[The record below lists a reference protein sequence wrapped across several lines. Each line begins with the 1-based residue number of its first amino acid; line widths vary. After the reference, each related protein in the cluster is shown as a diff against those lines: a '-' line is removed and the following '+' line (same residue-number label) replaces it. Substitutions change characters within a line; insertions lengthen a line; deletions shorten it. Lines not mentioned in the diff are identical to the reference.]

1 MPAKRRKSKNNNK
14 RTENTGRASGGSASQ
29 TRQKS
34 RTASGT
40 EARTDTGRV
49 RTSRAA
55 VSEQMRNSSNAGVRT
70 RARDAAAREARE
82 QAAKAAA
89 KDDRVRTGS
98 ASAQPGRTRT
108 ESASAQ
114 PGRTRTESASAQPG
128 RTRTEGSSAQPGRAR
143 TGRAAAAAENTR
155 TAETAKRAE
164 RTKADHGKKRSGK
177 AKRKR
182 NRRIR
187 RLVCL
192 IAAALLI
199 VGCFLFSRLVV
210 FDSYKTVSSL
220 ELSNSGDLSE
230 YMSFGNGY
238 VKITENGITYFNG
251 KGIIWSETYS
261 MTQPVYD
268 VCRGYIAVAD
278 IKQNEVYIFDKEGLV
293 GVVSTEY
300 SIIDIEV
307 SKAGVIAAAT
317 DDDDANYIEVYD
329 KSGNELLTARSVF
342 STSGYLTDISLSS
355 DGTKLAAA
363 FINVDLQD
371 IVSRVVFYD
380 FSQGSEDS
388 DVVVGGFNQYT
399 DTVLTNVEFLDGD
412 RVAAIG
418 DNALTIYDFSGTP
431 EIIYEDLELEWTID
445 SIFLSGKY
453 IGFITDDSTGT
464 YNYAYCVYN
473 RSGEVVAEGGF
484 DLSYTK
490 AQFYGKYIMV
500 NSSNACYIYDFS
512 AKIRFS
518 CAFEENIEAVY
529 PAGIAG
535 LIYATAS
542 ATNFI
547 RLK

>member
-1 MPAKRRKSKNNNK
+1 MAQ
-14 RTENTGRASGGSASQ
+14 TGRNGNSKKKTAAGAASGSRSAANTNQVQS
-29 TRQKS
+29 
-34 RTASGT
+34 
-40 EARTDTGRV
+40 
-49 RTSRAA
+49 SRAA
-55 VSEQMRNSSNAGVRT
+55 KSEQMRNSANAGVRT
-70 RARDAAAREARE
+70 RAQNAAARE
-82 QAAKAAA
+82 QAAAAA
-89 KDDRVRTGS
+89 AQAERAGGGGS
-98 ASAQPGRTRT
+98 HSGSTRT
-108 ESASAQ
+108 ESGKARS
-114 PGRTRTESASAQPG
+114 GGTRTGNSSTHSNG
-128 RTRTEGSSAQPGRAR
+128 TRVQ
-143 TGRAAAAAENTR
+143 NT
-155 TAETAKRAE
+155 ANADS
-164 RTKADHGKKRSGK
+164 RTKEVLEKNRIRK

-187 RLVCL
+187 RLICL
-192 IAAALLI
+192 IIVILLI
-199 VGCFLFSRLVV
+199 AGCFLYYKLAV
-210 FDSYKTVSSL
+210 FDAYSVTASL
-220 ELSNSGDLSE
+220 ELSNSGDMSE
-230 YMSFGNGY
+230 YISFKNGY
-238 VKITENGITYFNG
+238 VKITENGVTYFNR
-251 KGIIWSETYS
+251 KGIIWSENYS

-268 VCRGYIAVAD
+268 ICRGYIAVAD
-278 IKQNEVYIFDKEGLV
+278 IKQNEVYLFDKDGLV
-293 GVVSTEY
+293 SVVSTEY

-342 STSGYLTDISLSS
+342 STSGYLTDISLSA

-380 FSQGSEDS
+380 FSEGSEDS

-399 DTVLTNVEFLDGD
+399 NTVLTNVEFLDGD
-412 RVAAIG
+412 RVVAIG

-431 EIIYEDLELEWTID
+431 EIVYEDLELEWTID

-484 DLSYTK
+484 DLSYVK
-490 AQFYGKYIMV
+490 AQFYGNYIMV
-500 NSSNACYIYDFS
+500 NSANACYIYDFS
-512 AKIRFS
+512 SKVRFS

-529 PAGIAG
+529 SAGIAG

>member
-1 MPAKRRKSKNNNK
+1 MAQTAGKSKSSRK
-14 RTENTGRASGGSASQ
+14 KTGTGSTSG
-29 TRQKS
+29 T
-34 RTASGT
+34 RTAAGT
-40 EARTDTGRV
+40 NQTQS
-49 RTSRAA
+49 SRAA
-55 VSEQMRNSSNAGVRT
+55 KSEQMRNSSNAGVRT
-70 RARDAAAREARE
+70 RAQNAAAREARE
-82 QAAKAAA
+82 K
-89 KDDRVRTGS
+89 
-98 ASAQPGRTRT
+98 
-108 ESASAQ
+108 E
-114 PGRTRTESASAQPG
+114 
-128 RTRTEGSSAQPGRAR
+128 
-143 TGRAAAAAENTR
+143 AAAAAQADRARSGNGSARSNSTRGGNGSTRSDGTR
-155 TAETAKRAE
+155 TQNPANADS
-164 RTKADHGKKRSGK
+164 RTKEVLEKNRLRK

-187 RLVCL
+187 RLICL
-192 IAAALLI
+192 ILVIALIAGGFLYYKMAA
-199 VGCFLFSRLVV
+199 
-210 FDSYKTVSSL
+210 FDAYKVTASL

-230 YMSFGNGY
+230 YISFKNGY
-238 VKITENGITYFNG
+238 VKITENGVTYFSR
-251 KGIIWSETYS
+251 KGIIWSENYS

-268 VCRGYIAVAD
+268 LCRGYIAVAD
-278 IKQNEVYIFDKEGLV
+278 IKQNEVYLFDKDGLV
-293 GVVSTEY
+293 SIVSTEY
-300 SIIDIEV
+300 SIIDVEV

-342 STSGYLTDISLSS
+342 STSGYLTDISLSP

-380 FSQGSEDS
+380 FSEGSEDS

-431 EIIYEDLELEWTID
+431 EIVYEDLELEWTID

-453 IGFITDDSTGT
+453 IGFITDDSTGI
-464 YNYAYCVYN
+464 YNYAYHVYN

-490 AQFYGKYIMV
+490 AQFYGNYIMV
-500 NSSNACYIYDFS
+500 NSANACYIYDFS
-512 AKIRFS
+512 AKVRFS

-529 PAGIAG
+529 PAGIAQ